1 VRANTVSRARNLT
14 IGVLSERTGC
24 NIETIR
30 YYERLGLLP
39 APARTAG
46 GHRIYDLEHLRR
58 LRFVRRA
65 RTLGFSLDE
74 VRTLLRLSLG
84 GESSCARV
92 RDIAAAHLTDVREKL
107 AGLRAMERVL
117 EDTIRQCDHSSEP
130 SCPLID
136 ALSNDEPEIG

>member
-1 VRANTVSRARNLT
+1 VRASTAPGARAFP
-14 IGVLSERTGC
+14 IGVLSRRTGC

-39 APARTAG
+39 APERTGG
-46 GHRIYDLEHLRR
+46 GHRVYDLEHLRR

-65 RTLGFSLDE
+65 RALGFSLDE

-92 RDIAAAHLTDVREKL
+92 RDLAAAHLTDVREKL
-107 AGLRAMERVL
+107 AGLRAMELVL
-117 EDTIRQCDHSSEP
+117 QDTIRRCDHSSEP

-136 ALSNDEPEIG
+136 ALSSEEP